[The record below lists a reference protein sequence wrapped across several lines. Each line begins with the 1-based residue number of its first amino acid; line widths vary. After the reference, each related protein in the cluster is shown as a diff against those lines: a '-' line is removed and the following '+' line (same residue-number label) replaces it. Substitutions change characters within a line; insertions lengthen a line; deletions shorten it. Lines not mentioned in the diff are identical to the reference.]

1 MAIYPYQ
8 FVNTRGIPT
17 IESIGVNV
25 GTDAVTFSFKNGAGR
40 NTPFRGLLLVK
51 IGQEIPAGT
60 TSTLPIRFTSEIGGT
75 NNVTTTG
82 GANLTVAELPGT
94 GVYLFYYD
102 RFTDVLQVITA

>member
-17 IESIGVNV
+17 VETVGVNV
-25 GTDAVTFSFKNGAGR
+25 GTDAVTFSFKNSAGR

-51 IGQEIPAGT
+51 LSQVIPAGT
-60 TSTLPIRFTSEIGGT
+60 TTTLPIKFASEIGGT
-75 NNVTTTG
+75 ANVTKVG
-82 GANLTVAELPGT
+82 GTPLTVADVAGT

-102 RFTDVLQVITA
+102 RVTDVLQLISA